1 LKLLQNGLVRCLMVF
16 TWSTGLSGLLCF
28 AAAPAQYAADGTPT
42 GLEEE
47 IRWRVNRGRFDTTSE
62 NQTHGTTY
70 TDVPAAAGPLAPNQ
84 SLTLAARHQSEDM
97 AKQNIF
103 QHATVPGSAYYDPTN
118 EPDPWDRMQA
128 EGYSWNYAGE
138 NIAAGYSGAETAY
151 IGWWNSTGHRQNMYN
166 SAFREIGDGYFY
178 WSSSTYKSYY
188 TMDLGNSGSTGFFT
202 DTLFH
207 DANTNGLYDQTEGIS
222 GVSITLLVGGV
233 PHSYF
238 DLSSSV
244 GSFAIPIQSIAVSA
258 SVQVVLSNATTA
270 SVSLSI
276 PRDYH
281 NYTTVA
287 LTPGERR
294 VLGVFTKPAG
304 ASNLGFR
311 NLTPTLPS
319 ITAPRLALA
328 VSGTNILL
336 TWPSE
341 TGLQY
346 LPQGATNFLVWSNLT
361 AGYLGGTGSNM
372 TWLDPVSAAGRPKFY
387 RLLIRQP

>member
-1 LKLLQNGLVRCLMVF
+1 MVLF
-16 TWSTGLSGLLCF
+16 WLTGLPGLLCF
-28 AAAPAQYAADGTPT
+28 AAAPVQYTADGTPT

-47 IRWRVNRGRFDTTSE
+47 IRWRVNRGRFDTASE
-62 NQTHGTTY
+62 NQTRGTAY
-70 TDVPAAAGPLAPNQ
+70 TDVPGSAGPLAPNQ

-97 AKQNIF
+97 AKQNLF
-103 QHATVPGSAYYDPTN
+103 QHATVPGSAYYNPTN
-118 EPDPWDRMQA
+118 QPDPWDRMQA

-138 NIAAGYSGAETAY
+138 NIAAGYSGAEAAY
-151 IGWWNSTGHRQNMYN
+151 ITWWNSTGHRQNMYN

-188 TMDLGNSGSTGFFT
+188 TMDLGSSGSTCFFT

-244 GSFAIPIQSIAVSA
+244 GSFAIPIQSIASST
-258 SVQVVLSNATTA
+258 SVQVVISNTTTA
-270 SVSLSI
+270 TVSLSI
-276 PRDYH
+276 PR
-281 NYTTVA
+281 NYYNNTTVG
-287 LTPGERR
+287 LTPGECC
-294 VLGVFTKPAG
+294 VFGTFTKPSG
-304 ASNLGFR
+304 AR
-311 NLTPTLPS
+311 NIGLRDMTLTLLP
-319 ITAPRLALA
+319 IAAPRLALA
-328 VSGTNILL
+328 ASATNVLL

-341 TGLQY
+341 ISLQY
-346 LPQGATNFLVWSNLT
+346 LPQRTTNFLVWSNLT
-361 AGYLGGTGSNM
+361 VGYLNGTGSNM
-372 TWLDPVSAAGRPKFY
+372 IWLDPASGVGSPKFY